1 MIKDSIHGMVDLET
15 LGTGS
20 NSVVVSVGLVAFNVS
35 TGDIIAELDIGLN
48 LNQQIKTGGVID
60 GDTLEFHFAQA
71 PDSIQKMAQRKVL
84 DVKEGLDLISNFIKA
99 NNLTTLWGN
108 GATFDNV
115 ILRNLYAR
123 HLKVFPLGFW
133 TDRDLRTAVDIYNI
147 DTRTVNV
154 GFRFLGKIE
163 NITKDEGEIV
173 KKDEVLVKLDT
184 ASLEKSLEEL
194 NEKIFASK
202 LELSKLQTGY
212 RQEEILEAKAAME
225 EAIEN
230 LNKTKDTYNR
240 QTNLFKTK
248 STSEENFTIS
258 QLNYKQALATL
269 DKAKAL
275 YELRKNGYRD
285 EDIKIQESNLKSLEI
300 QAEKLKIDLNDSVI
314 KAPVDGVIL
323 TRFKEIGAITNAGE
337 SILEI
342 AKTDEFWVRA
352 YIDEKNLGNIKPGLK
367 MSIQTDSRSENYEGV
382 IGFISPVA
390 EFTPKNIE
398 TQELRADLVYSFR
411 VIVKN
416 PDDKIRQGMP
426 VTLKIA
432 QNNAN
437 N

>member
-1 MIKDSIHGMVDLET
+1 MKKKLTIAL
-15 LGTGS
+15 
-20 NSVVVSVGLVAFNVS
+20 
-35 TGDIIAELDIGLN
+35 IIL
-48 LNQQIKTGGVID
+48 
-60 GDTLEFHFAQA
+60 
-71 PDSIQKMAQRKVL
+71 
-84 DVKEGLDLISNFIKA
+84 LISFISYKIYSNIFLKNE
-99 NNLTTLWGN
+99 NNLTFYG
-108 GATFDNV
+108 
-115 ILRNLYAR
+115 
-123 HLKVFPLGFW
+123 
-133 TDRDLRTAVDIYNI
+133 NI

-163 NITKDEGEIV
+163 NITKDEGEII
-173 KKDEVLVKLDT
+173 KKDEILVKLDT

-240 QTNLFKTK
+240 QANLFKTK

-275 YELRKNGYRD
+275 YELRKNGYRN

-314 KAPVDGVIL
+314 KAPVNGVIL

>member
-1 MIKDSIHGMVDLET
+1 MKKKLTIAL
-15 LGTGS
+15 
-20 NSVVVSVGLVAFNVS
+20 
-35 TGDIIAELDIGLN
+35 IIL
-48 LNQQIKTGGVID
+48 
-60 GDTLEFHFAQA
+60 
-71 PDSIQKMAQRKVL
+71 
-84 DVKEGLDLISNFIKA
+84 LISFISYKIYSNILLKNE
-99 NNLTTLWGN
+99 NNLTFYG
-108 GATFDNV
+108 
-115 ILRNLYAR
+115 
-123 HLKVFPLGFW
+123 
-133 TDRDLRTAVDIYNI
+133 NI

-173 KKDEVLVKLDT
+173 KKDEILVKLDT

-300 QAEKLKIDLNDSVI
+300 QAEKLKIDLNDSLI

>member
-1 MIKDSIHGMVDLET
+1 MKKKLTIAL
-15 LGTGS
+15 
-20 NSVVVSVGLVAFNVS
+20 
-35 TGDIIAELDIGLN
+35 IIL
-48 LNQQIKTGGVID
+48 
-60 GDTLEFHFAQA
+60 
-71 PDSIQKMAQRKVL
+71 
-84 DVKEGLDLISNFIKA
+84 LISFISYKIYSNIFLKNE
-99 NNLTTLWGN
+99 NNLTFYG
-108 GATFDNV
+108 
-115 ILRNLYAR
+115 
-123 HLKVFPLGFW
+123 
-133 TDRDLRTAVDIYNI
+133 NI

-240 QTNLFKTK
+240 QANLFKTK

-285 EDIKIQESNLKSLEI
+285 EDIRIQESNLKSLEI
-300 QAEKLKIDLNDSVI
+300 QAEKIKIDLNDSVI
-314 KAPVDGVIL
+314 KAPVNGVIL

-426 VTLKIA
+426 VTLKIV

>member
-1 MIKDSIHGMVDLET
+1 MKKKLTIAL
-15 LGTGS
+15 
-20 NSVVVSVGLVAFNVS
+20 
-35 TGDIIAELDIGLN
+35 IIL
-48 LNQQIKTGGVID
+48 
-60 GDTLEFHFAQA
+60 
-71 PDSIQKMAQRKVL
+71 
-84 DVKEGLDLISNFIKA
+84 LISFISYKIYSNIFLKNE
-99 NNLTTLWGN
+99 NNLTFYG
-108 GATFDNV
+108 
-115 ILRNLYAR
+115 
-123 HLKVFPLGFW
+123 
-133 TDRDLRTAVDIYNI
+133 NI

-382 IGFISPVA
+382 IGFISTVA

>member
-1 MIKDSIHGMVDLET
+1 ISFISYKIY
-15 LGTGS
+15 S
-20 NSVVVSVGLVAFNVS
+20 NIFLKN
-35 TGDIIAELDIGLN
+35 E
-48 LNQQIKTGGVID
+48 
-60 GDTLEFHFAQA
+60 
-71 PDSIQKMAQRKVL
+71 
-84 DVKEGLDLISNFIKA
+84 
-99 NNLTTLWGN
+99 NNLTFYG
-108 GATFDNV
+108 
-115 ILRNLYAR
+115 
-123 HLKVFPLGFW
+123 
-133 TDRDLRTAVDIYNI
+133 NI

-173 KKDEVLVKLDT
+173 KKDEFLVKLDT

-300 QAEKLKIDLNDSVI
+300 QAEKLKIDLNDSII

>member
-1 MIKDSIHGMVDLET
+1 MKKKLTIAL
-15 LGTGS
+15 
-20 NSVVVSVGLVAFNVS
+20 
-35 TGDIIAELDIGLN
+35 IIL
-48 LNQQIKTGGVID
+48 
-60 GDTLEFHFAQA
+60 
-71 PDSIQKMAQRKVL
+71 
-84 DVKEGLDLISNFIKA
+84 LISFISYKIYSNIFLKNE
-99 NNLTTLWGN
+99 NNLTFYG
-108 GATFDNV
+108 
-115 ILRNLYAR
+115 
-123 HLKVFPLGFW
+123 
-133 TDRDLRTAVDIYNI
+133 NI

-173 KKDEVLVKLDT
+173 KKDEILVKLDT

-240 QTNLFKTK
+240 QANLFKTK

-426 VTLKIA
+426 VTLKIV

>member
-1 MIKDSIHGMVDLET
+1 MKKKLTIAL
-15 LGTGS
+15 
-20 NSVVVSVGLVAFNVS
+20 
-35 TGDIIAELDIGLN
+35 IIL
-48 LNQQIKTGGVID
+48 
-60 GDTLEFHFAQA
+60 
-71 PDSIQKMAQRKVL
+71 
-84 DVKEGLDLISNFIKA
+84 LISFISYKIYSNIFLKNE
-99 NNLTTLWGN
+99 NNLTFYG
-108 GATFDNV
+108 
-115 ILRNLYAR
+115 
-123 HLKVFPLGFW
+123 
-133 TDRDLRTAVDIYNI
+133 NI

-173 KKDEVLVKLDT
+173 KKDEILVKLDT

-240 QTNLFKTK
+240 QANLFKTK

-275 YELRKNGYRD
+275 YELRKNGYRN

-300 QAEKLKIDLNDSVI
+300 QAEKIKIDLNDSII

>member
-1 MIKDSIHGMVDLET
+1 MKKKLTIAL
-15 LGTGS
+15 
-20 NSVVVSVGLVAFNVS
+20 
-35 TGDIIAELDIGLN
+35 IIL
-48 LNQQIKTGGVID
+48 
-60 GDTLEFHFAQA
+60 
-71 PDSIQKMAQRKVL
+71 
-84 DVKEGLDLISNFIKA
+84 LISFISYKIYSNIFLKNE
-99 NNLTTLWGN
+99 NNLTFYG
-108 GATFDNV
+108 
-115 ILRNLYAR
+115 
-123 HLKVFPLGFW
+123 
-133 TDRDLRTAVDIYNI
+133 NI

-212 RQEEILEAKAAME
+212 RQEEILEAKTAME

>member
-1 MIKDSIHGMVDLET
+1 MKKKLTIAL
-15 LGTGS
+15 
-20 NSVVVSVGLVAFNVS
+20 
-35 TGDIIAELDIGLN
+35 IIL
-48 LNQQIKTGGVID
+48 
-60 GDTLEFHFAQA
+60 
-71 PDSIQKMAQRKVL
+71 
-84 DVKEGLDLISNFIKA
+84 LISFISYKIYSNIFLKNE
-99 NNLTTLWGN
+99 NNLTFYG
-108 GATFDNV
+108 
-115 ILRNLYAR
+115 
-123 HLKVFPLGFW
+123 
-133 TDRDLRTAVDIYNI
+133 NI

-173 KKDEVLVKLDT
+173 KKDEILVKLDT

-240 QTNLFKTK
+240 QANLFKTK

-300 QAEKLKIDLNDSVI
+300 QAEKIKIDLNDSVI

>member
-1 MIKDSIHGMVDLET
+1 MKKKLTIAL
-15 LGTGS
+15 
-20 NSVVVSVGLVAFNVS
+20 
-35 TGDIIAELDIGLN
+35 IIL
-48 LNQQIKTGGVID
+48 
-60 GDTLEFHFAQA
+60 
-71 PDSIQKMAQRKVL
+71 
-84 DVKEGLDLISNFIKA
+84 LISFVSYKIYSNIFLKNE
-99 NNLTTLWGN
+99 NNLTFYG
-108 GATFDNV
+108 
-115 ILRNLYAR
+115 
-123 HLKVFPLGFW
+123 
-133 TDRDLRTAVDIYNI
+133 NI

-173 KKDEVLVKLDT
+173 KKDEILVKLDT

-300 QAEKLKIDLNDSVI
+300 QAEKLKIDLNDSII

>member
-1 MIKDSIHGMVDLET
+1 MKKKLTIAL
-15 LGTGS
+15 
-20 NSVVVSVGLVAFNVS
+20 
-35 TGDIIAELDIGLN
+35 IIL
-48 LNQQIKTGGVID
+48 
-60 GDTLEFHFAQA
+60 
-71 PDSIQKMAQRKVL
+71 
-84 DVKEGLDLISNFIKA
+84 LISFISYKIYSNIFLKNE
-99 NNLTTLWGN
+99 NNLTFYG
-108 GATFDNV
+108 
-115 ILRNLYAR
+115 
-123 HLKVFPLGFW
+123 
-133 TDRDLRTAVDIYNI
+133 NI
-147 DTRTVNV
+147 DTRTLNV

>member
-1 MIKDSIHGMVDLET
+1 MKKKLTIAL
-15 LGTGS
+15 
-20 NSVVVSVGLVAFNVS
+20 
-35 TGDIIAELDIGLN
+35 IIL
-48 LNQQIKTGGVID
+48 
-60 GDTLEFHFAQA
+60 
-71 PDSIQKMAQRKVL
+71 
-84 DVKEGLDLISNFIKA
+84 LISFISYKIYSNIFLKNE
-99 NNLTTLWGN
+99 NNLTFYG
-108 GATFDNV
+108 
-115 ILRNLYAR
+115 
-123 HLKVFPLGFW
+123 
-133 TDRDLRTAVDIYNI
+133 NI
-147 DTRTVNV
+147 DTRTVSV

>member
-1 MIKDSIHGMVDLET
+1 MKKKL
-15 LGTGS
+15 
-20 NSVVVSVGLVAFNVS
+20 
-35 TGDIIAELDIGLN
+35 IIALIIL
-48 LNQQIKTGGVID
+48 
-60 GDTLEFHFAQA
+60 
-71 PDSIQKMAQRKVL
+71 
-84 DVKEGLDLISNFIKA
+84 LISFISYKIYSNIFLKNE
-99 NNLTTLWGN
+99 NNLTFYG
-108 GATFDNV
+108 
-115 ILRNLYAR
+115 
-123 HLKVFPLGFW
+123 
-133 TDRDLRTAVDIYNI
+133 NI

-173 KKDEVLVKLDT
+173 KKDEILVKLDT

-240 QTNLFKTK
+240 QANLFKTK

-275 YELRKNGYRD
+275 YELRKNGYRN

-426 VTLKIA
+426 VTLKIV

>member
-1 MIKDSIHGMVDLET
+1 VKKKLTIAL
-15 LGTGS
+15 
-20 NSVVVSVGLVAFNVS
+20 
-35 TGDIIAELDIGLN
+35 IIL
-48 LNQQIKTGGVID
+48 
-60 GDTLEFHFAQA
+60 
-71 PDSIQKMAQRKVL
+71 
-84 DVKEGLDLISNFIKA
+84 LISFISYKIYSNIFLKNE
-99 NNLTTLWGN
+99 NNLTFYG
-108 GATFDNV
+108 
-115 ILRNLYAR
+115 
-123 HLKVFPLGFW
+123 
-133 TDRDLRTAVDIYNI
+133 NI

-240 QTNLFKTK
+240 QANLFKTK

-300 QAEKLKIDLNDSVI
+300 QAEKLKIDLNDSII
-314 KAPVDGVIL
+314 KAPVDGVVL

-426 VTLKIA
+426 VTLKIV

>member
-1 MIKDSIHGMVDLET
+1 VKKKLTIAL
-15 LGTGS
+15 
-20 NSVVVSVGLVAFNVS
+20 
-35 TGDIIAELDIGLN
+35 IIL
-48 LNQQIKTGGVID
+48 
-60 GDTLEFHFAQA
+60 
-71 PDSIQKMAQRKVL
+71 
-84 DVKEGLDLISNFIKA
+84 LISFISYKIYSNIFLKNE
-99 NNLTTLWGN
+99 NNLTFYG
-108 GATFDNV
+108 
-115 ILRNLYAR
+115 
-123 HLKVFPLGFW
+123 
-133 TDRDLRTAVDIYNI
+133 NI

-240 QTNLFKTK
+240 QANLFKTK

-275 YELRKNGYRD
+275 YELRKNGYRN

-300 QAEKLKIDLNDSVI
+300 QAEKIKIDLNDSVI

-426 VTLKIA
+426 VTLKIV

>member
-1 MIKDSIHGMVDLET
+1 
-15 LGTGS
+15 
-20 NSVVVSVGLVAFNVS
+20 
-35 TGDIIAELDIGLN
+35 
-48 LNQQIKTGGVID
+48 
-60 GDTLEFHFAQA
+60 
-71 PDSIQKMAQRKVL
+71 
-84 DVKEGLDLISNFIKA
+84 
-99 NNLTTLWGN
+99 
-108 GATFDNV
+108 
-115 ILRNLYAR
+115 
-123 HLKVFPLGFW
+123 
-133 TDRDLRTAVDIYNI
+133 
-147 DTRTVNV
+147 
-154 GFRFLGKIE
+154 
-163 NITKDEGEIV
+163 
-173 KKDEVLVKLDT
+173 
-184 ASLEKSLEEL
+184 
-194 NEKIFASK
+194 
-202 LELSKLQTGY
+202 
-212 RQEEILEAKAAME
+212 ME

-240 QTNLFKTK
+240 QANLFKTK

-275 YELRKNGYRD
+275 YGLRKNGYRN

-300 QAEKLKIDLNDSVI
+300 QAEKIKIDLNDSVI
-314 KAPVDGVIL
+314 KAPVNGVIL

-352 YIDEKNLGNIKPGLK
+352 YIDEKNLGNIRPGLK

-426 VTLKIA
+426 VTLKIV

>member
-1 MIKDSIHGMVDLET
+1 MKKKLTIAL
-15 LGTGS
+15 
-20 NSVVVSVGLVAFNVS
+20 
-35 TGDIIAELDIGLN
+35 IIL
-48 LNQQIKTGGVID
+48 
-60 GDTLEFHFAQA
+60 
-71 PDSIQKMAQRKVL
+71 
-84 DVKEGLDLISNFIKA
+84 LISFISYKIYSNIFLKNE
-99 NNLTTLWGN
+99 NNLTFYG
-108 GATFDNV
+108 
-115 ILRNLYAR
+115 
-123 HLKVFPLGFW
+123 
-133 TDRDLRTAVDIYNI
+133 NI

-367 MSIQTDSRSENYEGV
+367 MSIQTDSRDENYEGV

-426 VTLKIA
+426 VTLKIV

>member
-1 MIKDSIHGMVDLET
+1 MKKKLTIAL
-15 LGTGS
+15 
-20 NSVVVSVGLVAFNVS
+20 
-35 TGDIIAELDIGLN
+35 IIL
-48 LNQQIKTGGVID
+48 
-60 GDTLEFHFAQA
+60 
-71 PDSIQKMAQRKVL
+71 
-84 DVKEGLDLISNFIKA
+84 LISFISYKIYSNILLKNE
-99 NNLTTLWGN
+99 NNLTFYG
-108 GATFDNV
+108 
-115 ILRNLYAR
+115 
-123 HLKVFPLGFW
+123 
-133 TDRDLRTAVDIYNI
+133 NI

-240 QTNLFKTK
+240 QANLFKTK

-426 VTLKIA
+426 VTLKIV

>member
-1 MIKDSIHGMVDLET
+1 MKKKLTIAL
-15 LGTGS
+15 
-20 NSVVVSVGLVAFNVS
+20 
-35 TGDIIAELDIGLN
+35 IIL
-48 LNQQIKTGGVID
+48 
-60 GDTLEFHFAQA
+60 
-71 PDSIQKMAQRKVL
+71 
-84 DVKEGLDLISNFIKA
+84 LISFISYKIYSNIFLKNE
-99 NNLTTLWGN
+99 NNLTFYG
-108 GATFDNV
+108 
-115 ILRNLYAR
+115 
-123 HLKVFPLGFW
+123 
-133 TDRDLRTAVDIYNI
+133 NI

-173 KKDEVLVKLDT
+173 KKDEILVKLDT

-426 VTLKIA
+426 VTLKIV

>member
-1 MIKDSIHGMVDLET
+1 MKKKLTIAL
-15 LGTGS
+15 
-20 NSVVVSVGLVAFNVS
+20 
-35 TGDIIAELDIGLN
+35 IIL
-48 LNQQIKTGGVID
+48 
-60 GDTLEFHFAQA
+60 
-71 PDSIQKMAQRKVL
+71 
-84 DVKEGLDLISNFIKA
+84 LISFISYKIYSNIFLKNE
-99 NNLTTLWGN
+99 NNLTFYG
-108 GATFDNV
+108 
-115 ILRNLYAR
+115 
-123 HLKVFPLGFW
+123 
-133 TDRDLRTAVDIYNI
+133 NI

-300 QAEKLKIDLNDSVI
+300 QAEKLKIDLNDSII
-314 KAPVDGVIL
+314 KAPVDGVVL

>member
-1 MIKDSIHGMVDLET
+1 MKKKLTIAL
-15 LGTGS
+15 
-20 NSVVVSVGLVAFNVS
+20 
-35 TGDIIAELDIGLN
+35 IIL
-48 LNQQIKTGGVID
+48 
-60 GDTLEFHFAQA
+60 
-71 PDSIQKMAQRKVL
+71 
-84 DVKEGLDLISNFIKA
+84 LISFISYKIYSNIFLKNE
-99 NNLTTLWGN
+99 NNLTFYG
-108 GATFDNV
+108 
-115 ILRNLYAR
+115 
-123 HLKVFPLGFW
+123 
-133 TDRDLRTAVDIYNI
+133 NI

-173 KKDEVLVKLDT
+173 KKDEILVKLDT

-212 RQEEILEAKAAME
+212 RQEEILEAKATME

-240 QTNLFKTK
+240 QANLFKTK

>member
-1 MIKDSIHGMVDLET
+1 MKKKLTIAL
-15 LGTGS
+15 
-20 NSVVVSVGLVAFNVS
+20 
-35 TGDIIAELDIGLN
+35 IIL
-48 LNQQIKTGGVID
+48 
-60 GDTLEFHFAQA
+60 
-71 PDSIQKMAQRKVL
+71 
-84 DVKEGLDLISNFIKA
+84 LISFISYKIYSNIFLKNE
-99 NNLTTLWGN
+99 NNLTFYG
-108 GATFDNV
+108 
-115 ILRNLYAR
+115 
-123 HLKVFPLGFW
+123 
-133 TDRDLRTAVDIYNI
+133 NI

-240 QTNLFKTK
+240 QANLFKTK

>member
-1 MIKDSIHGMVDLET
+1 MKKKLTIAL
-15 LGTGS
+15 
-20 NSVVVSVGLVAFNVS
+20 
-35 TGDIIAELDIGLN
+35 IIL
-48 LNQQIKTGGVID
+48 
-60 GDTLEFHFAQA
+60 
-71 PDSIQKMAQRKVL
+71 
-84 DVKEGLDLISNFIKA
+84 LISFISYKIYSNIFLKNE
-99 NNLTTLWGN
+99 NNLTFYG
-108 GATFDNV
+108 
-115 ILRNLYAR
+115 
-123 HLKVFPLGFW
+123 
-133 TDRDLRTAVDIYNI
+133 NI

-173 KKDEVLVKLDT
+173 KKDEILVKLDT

-432 QNNAN
+432 QNNAHN
-437 N
+437 

>member
-1 MIKDSIHGMVDLET
+1 MKKKLTIAL
-15 LGTGS
+15 
-20 NSVVVSVGLVAFNVS
+20 
-35 TGDIIAELDIGLN
+35 IIL
-48 LNQQIKTGGVID
+48 
-60 GDTLEFHFAQA
+60 
-71 PDSIQKMAQRKVL
+71 
-84 DVKEGLDLISNFIKA
+84 LISFISYKIYSNMFLKNE
-99 NNLTTLWGN
+99 NNLTFYG
-108 GATFDNV
+108 
-115 ILRNLYAR
+115 
-123 HLKVFPLGFW
+123 
-133 TDRDLRTAVDIYNI
+133 NI

-240 QTNLFKTK
+240 QANLFKTK

-275 YELRKNGYRD
+275 YELRKNGYRN

-314 KAPVDGVIL
+314 KAPVNGVIL

>member
-1 MIKDSIHGMVDLET
+1 MKKKLTIAL
-15 LGTGS
+15 
-20 NSVVVSVGLVAFNVS
+20 
-35 TGDIIAELDIGLN
+35 IIL
-48 LNQQIKTGGVID
+48 
-60 GDTLEFHFAQA
+60 
-71 PDSIQKMAQRKVL
+71 
-84 DVKEGLDLISNFIKA
+84 LISFISYKIYSNIFLKNE
-99 NNLTTLWGN
+99 NNLTFYG
-108 GATFDNV
+108 
-115 ILRNLYAR
+115 
-123 HLKVFPLGFW
+123 
-133 TDRDLRTAVDIYNI
+133 NI

-173 KKDEVLVKLDT
+173 KKDEILVKLDT

-240 QTNLFKTK
+240 QANLFKTK

-275 YELRKNGYRD
+275 YELRKNGYRN

-314 KAPVDGVIL
+314 KAPVDGVVL

>member
-1 MIKDSIHGMVDLET
+1 MKKKLTIAL
-15 LGTGS
+15 
-20 NSVVVSVGLVAFNVS
+20 
-35 TGDIIAELDIGLN
+35 IIL
-48 LNQQIKTGGVID
+48 
-60 GDTLEFHFAQA
+60 
-71 PDSIQKMAQRKVL
+71 
-84 DVKEGLDLISNFIKA
+84 LISFISYKIYSNIFLKNE
-99 NNLTTLWGN
+99 NNLTFYG
-108 GATFDNV
+108 
-115 ILRNLYAR
+115 
-123 HLKVFPLGFW
+123 
-133 TDRDLRTAVDIYNI
+133 NI

-398 TQELRADLVYSFR
+398 TQELRPDLVYSFR

>member
-1 MIKDSIHGMVDLET
+1 MKKKLTIAL
-15 LGTGS
+15 
-20 NSVVVSVGLVAFNVS
+20 
-35 TGDIIAELDIGLN
+35 IIL
-48 LNQQIKTGGVID
+48 
-60 GDTLEFHFAQA
+60 
-71 PDSIQKMAQRKVL
+71 
-84 DVKEGLDLISNFIKA
+84 LISFISYKIYSNILLKNE
-99 NNLTTLWGN
+99 NNLTFYG
-108 GATFDNV
+108 
-115 ILRNLYAR
+115 
-123 HLKVFPLGFW
+123 
-133 TDRDLRTAVDIYNI
+133 NI

-240 QTNLFKTK
+240 QANLFKTK

-426 VTLKIA
+426 VTLRIV

>member
-1 MIKDSIHGMVDLET
+1 MKKKLTIAL
-15 LGTGS
+15 
-20 NSVVVSVGLVAFNVS
+20 
-35 TGDIIAELDIGLN
+35 IIL
-48 LNQQIKTGGVID
+48 
-60 GDTLEFHFAQA
+60 
-71 PDSIQKMAQRKVL
+71 
-84 DVKEGLDLISNFIKA
+84 LISFISYKIYSNIFLKNE
-99 NNLTTLWGN
+99 NNLTFYG
-108 GATFDNV
+108 
-115 ILRNLYAR
+115 
-123 HLKVFPLGFW
+123 
-133 TDRDLRTAVDIYNI
+133 NI

-240 QTNLFKTK
+240 QANLFKTK

-337 SILEI
+337 SILGI

-352 YIDEKNLGNIKPGLK
+352 YIDEKNLGNIKPGLR

>member
-1 MIKDSIHGMVDLET
+1 MKKKLTIAL
-15 LGTGS
+15 
-20 NSVVVSVGLVAFNVS
+20 
-35 TGDIIAELDIGLN
+35 IIL
-48 LNQQIKTGGVID
+48 
-60 GDTLEFHFAQA
+60 
-71 PDSIQKMAQRKVL
+71 
-84 DVKEGLDLISNFIKA
+84 LISFISYKIYSNIFLKNE
-99 NNLTTLWGN
+99 NNLTFYG
-108 GATFDNV
+108 
-115 ILRNLYAR
+115 
-123 HLKVFPLGFW
+123 
-133 TDRDLRTAVDIYNI
+133 NI

-173 KKDEVLVKLDT
+173 KKDEILVKLDT

-367 MSIQTDSRSENYEGV
+367 MSIQTDSRSENYDGV

>member
-1 MIKDSIHGMVDLET
+1 MKKKLTIAL
-15 LGTGS
+15 
-20 NSVVVSVGLVAFNVS
+20 
-35 TGDIIAELDIGLN
+35 IIL
-48 LNQQIKTGGVID
+48 
-60 GDTLEFHFAQA
+60 
-71 PDSIQKMAQRKVL
+71 
-84 DVKEGLDLISNFIKA
+84 LISFISYKIYSNIFLKNE
-99 NNLTTLWGN
+99 NNLTFYG
-108 GATFDNV
+108 
-115 ILRNLYAR
+115 
-123 HLKVFPLGFW
+123 
-133 TDRDLRTAVDIYNI
+133 NI

-275 YELRKNGYRD
+275 YELRKNGYRN

-314 KAPVDGVIL
+314 KAPVNGVIL

>member
-1 MIKDSIHGMVDLET
+1 MKKKLTIAL
-15 LGTGS
+15 
-20 NSVVVSVGLVAFNVS
+20 
-35 TGDIIAELDIGLN
+35 IIL
-48 LNQQIKTGGVID
+48 
-60 GDTLEFHFAQA
+60 
-71 PDSIQKMAQRKVL
+71 
-84 DVKEGLDLISNFIKA
+84 LISFISYKIYSNILLKNE
-99 NNLTTLWGN
+99 NNLTFYG
-108 GATFDNV
+108 
-115 ILRNLYAR
+115 
-123 HLKVFPLGFW
+123 
-133 TDRDLRTAVDIYNI
+133 NI

-240 QTNLFKTK
+240 QANLFKTK

>member
-1 MIKDSIHGMVDLET
+1 MKKKLTIAL
-15 LGTGS
+15 
-20 NSVVVSVGLVAFNVS
+20 
-35 TGDIIAELDIGLN
+35 IIL
-48 LNQQIKTGGVID
+48 
-60 GDTLEFHFAQA
+60 
-71 PDSIQKMAQRKVL
+71 
-84 DVKEGLDLISNFIKA
+84 LISFISYKIYSNIFLKNE
-99 NNLTTLWGN
+99 NNLTFYG
-108 GATFDNV
+108 
-115 ILRNLYAR
+115 
-123 HLKVFPLGFW
+123 
-133 TDRDLRTAVDIYNI
+133 NI

-173 KKDEVLVKLDT
+173 KKDEILVKLDT

-352 YIDEKNLGNIKPGLK
+352 YIDEKNLGNIKPGLR

>member
-1 MIKDSIHGMVDLET
+1 MKKKLTIAL
-15 LGTGS
+15 
-20 NSVVVSVGLVAFNVS
+20 
-35 TGDIIAELDIGLN
+35 IIL
-48 LNQQIKTGGVID
+48 
-60 GDTLEFHFAQA
+60 
-71 PDSIQKMAQRKVL
+71 
-84 DVKEGLDLISNFIKA
+84 LISFISYKIYSNIFLKNE
-99 NNLTTLWGN
+99 NNLTFYG
-108 GATFDNV
+108 
-115 ILRNLYAR
+115 
-123 HLKVFPLGFW
+123 
-133 TDRDLRTAVDIYNI
+133 NI

-367 MSIQTDSRSENYEGV
+367 MSIQTDSISENYEGV

-426 VTLKIA
+426 VTLKIV

>member
-1 MIKDSIHGMVDLET
+1 MKKKLTIAL
-15 LGTGS
+15 
-20 NSVVVSVGLVAFNVS
+20 
-35 TGDIIAELDIGLN
+35 IIL
-48 LNQQIKTGGVID
+48 
-60 GDTLEFHFAQA
+60 
-71 PDSIQKMAQRKVL
+71 
-84 DVKEGLDLISNFIKA
+84 LISFISYKIYSNIFLKNE
-99 NNLTTLWGN
+99 NNLTFYG
-108 GATFDNV
+108 
-115 ILRNLYAR
+115 
-123 HLKVFPLGFW
+123 
-133 TDRDLRTAVDIYNI
+133 NI

-240 QTNLFKTK
+240 QANLFKTK

-367 MSIQTDSRSENYEGV
+367 MSIQTDSRDENYEGV

>member
-1 MIKDSIHGMVDLET
+1 MKKKLTIAL
-15 LGTGS
+15 
-20 NSVVVSVGLVAFNVS
+20 
-35 TGDIIAELDIGLN
+35 IIL
-48 LNQQIKTGGVID
+48 
-60 GDTLEFHFAQA
+60 
-71 PDSIQKMAQRKVL
+71 
-84 DVKEGLDLISNFIKA
+84 LISFISYKIYSNILLKNE
-99 NNLTTLWGN
+99 NNLTFYG
-108 GATFDNV
+108 
-115 ILRNLYAR
+115 
-123 HLKVFPLGFW
+123 
-133 TDRDLRTAVDIYNI
+133 NI

>member
-1 MIKDSIHGMVDLET
+1 MKKKLTIAL
-15 LGTGS
+15 
-20 NSVVVSVGLVAFNVS
+20 
-35 TGDIIAELDIGLN
+35 IIL
-48 LNQQIKTGGVID
+48 
-60 GDTLEFHFAQA
+60 
-71 PDSIQKMAQRKVL
+71 
-84 DVKEGLDLISNFIKA
+84 LISFISYKIYSNIFLKNE
-99 NNLTTLWGN
+99 NNLTFYG
-108 GATFDNV
+108 
-115 ILRNLYAR
+115 
-123 HLKVFPLGFW
+123 
-133 TDRDLRTAVDIYNI
+133 NI

-173 KKDEVLVKLDT
+173 KKDEFLVKLDT

-240 QTNLFKTK
+240 QANLFKTK

-300 QAEKLKIDLNDSVI
+300 QTQKLKIDLNDSII

>member
-1 MIKDSIHGMVDLET
+1 MKKKLTIAL
-15 LGTGS
+15 
-20 NSVVVSVGLVAFNVS
+20 
-35 TGDIIAELDIGLN
+35 IIL
-48 LNQQIKTGGVID
+48 
-60 GDTLEFHFAQA
+60 
-71 PDSIQKMAQRKVL
+71 
-84 DVKEGLDLISNFIKA
+84 LISFISYKIYSNIFLKNE
-99 NNLTTLWGN
+99 NNLTFYG
-108 GATFDNV
+108 
-115 ILRNLYAR
+115 
-123 HLKVFPLGFW
+123 
-133 TDRDLRTAVDIYNI
+133 NI

-163 NITKDEGEIV
+163 NITKDEGEII
-173 KKDEVLVKLDT
+173 KKDEILVKLDT

-240 QTNLFKTK
+240 QANLFKTK

>member
-1 MIKDSIHGMVDLET
+1 MKKKLTIAL
-15 LGTGS
+15 
-20 NSVVVSVGLVAFNVS
+20 
-35 TGDIIAELDIGLN
+35 IIL
-48 LNQQIKTGGVID
+48 
-60 GDTLEFHFAQA
+60 
-71 PDSIQKMAQRKVL
+71 
-84 DVKEGLDLISNFIKA
+84 LISFISYKIYSNIFLKNE
-99 NNLTTLWGN
+99 NNLTFYG
-108 GATFDNV
+108 
-115 ILRNLYAR
+115 
-123 HLKVFPLGFW
+123 
-133 TDRDLRTAVDIYNI
+133 NI

-300 QAEKLKIDLNDSVI
+300 QAEKLKIDLNDSII

-367 MSIQTDSRSENYEGV
+367 MSIQTDSRDENYEGA